1 MLYSLLFCL
10 FMAMP
15 TQGSA
20 QGAKSLPVEQLVAE
34 RLPDLNIP
42 RAGHAAICV
51 AGGEIVVFGGH
62 TTGFVPTPTA
72 EWFDGTAWHTMPMTY
87 PHDQGI
93 ALPLSDGRV
102 LLAGGHEQPLGI
114 GQTFSMETYNPK
126 TRTFG
131 EFGCMDRKRCF
142 ATAAEMADGS
152 VLIAGNWYQQDGL
165 EAWMDNAQNSKIKD
179 MSMSRSRPYILLT
192 STDNAIILGTMD
204 EHDDS
209 LAAPAVVDRLHGAAY
224 EEPLLREWLPMAGWD
239 WRSYTSFVGD
249 TSAGRYAYILPVAH
263 GEEEAALALVDG
275 GRFSLLPTDFR
286 VPVEHRGHRILWSS
300 RFLADRKARAGYLV
314 GYDKEGHL
322 YVLKADYA
330 EALTGGKARLMLFV
344 ADMEVGHANPQCPVL
359 TPEGDI
365 LFAGGFVTD
374 NFQPIATVWRLPVG
388 YKDVEKEEASWRS
401 GSLPWG
407 GGLLLLSLLTGGAIV
422 WRRKRMRVHL
432 RPEHP
437 TDIGSEDTAI
447 AEASDSLFERIEAF
461 LQDGQLF
468 RDARLRAPTVAEA
481 LGITNR
487 ELATCLRAHGFR
499 SFPDYVN
506 ARRVD
511 YACELLRHHPDMKIR
526 SLSIEAGFVS
536 ESSFYSS
543 FGSRTG
549 TTPKQWLAK
558 NVGAPSP
565 TDDVERT

>member
-1 MLYSLLFCL
+1 
-10 FMAMP
+10 MAGAP
-15 TQGSA
+15 KGSA
-20 QGAKSLPVEQLVAE
+20 QGAKDLPVERLVAE

-42 RAGHAAICV
+42 RAGHATICV
-51 AGGEIVVFGGH
+51 AGGEVVVFGGH

-114 GQTFSMETYNPK
+114 GQTFTLETYSPQ

-131 EFGCMDRKRCF
+131 EYDCMDRKRCF
-142 ATAAEMADGS
+142 ATATEMGDGS
-152 VLIAGNWYQQDGL
+152 VLIAGNWYHPDNL
-165 EAWMDNAQNSKIKD
+165 EAWEDNAQNPKIKD
-179 MSMSRSRPYILLT
+179 LSMSRSRPFILLT
-192 STDNAIILGTMD
+192 SKDNAIIIGTMD

-224 EEPLLREWLPMAGWD
+224 EEPLLREWPLMAGWD
-239 WRSYTSFVGD
+239 WRSYMSLVSD

-263 GEEEAALALVDG
+263 GEEEVALALVDG
-275 GRFSLLPTDFR
+275 GHFSLLQTDYP
-286 VPVEHRGHRILWSS
+286 VPVAHQGHRILWSS
-300 RFLADRKARAGYLV
+300 RFLSDRKAGVGYMV
-314 GYDKEGHL
+314 GYDKEEHV
-322 YVLKADYA
+322 YVLKTDYS

-344 ADMEVGHANPQCPVL
+344 ANLKVGHANPQCPIL
-359 TPEGDI
+359 TPDGDI
-365 LFAGGFVTD
+365 LFAGGYIKD
-374 NFQPIATVWRLPVG
+374 NFEPIATVWRLPVG
-388 YKDVEKEEASWRS
+388 KREMKEEEASWLCS
-401 GSLPWG
+401 PWLWG
-407 GGLLLLSLLTGGAIV
+407 GGLLLSALLIGGGIV
-422 WRRKRMRVHL
+422 WWRKRKRG
-432 RPEHP
+432 PSQIEP
-437 TDIGSEDTAI
+437 STDVGSEDTAI
-447 AEASDSLFERIEAF
+447 AEASDALFARIEAF
-461 LQDGQLF
+461 LQDGQIF
-468 RDARLRAPTVAEA
+468 RDAGLRAPTVAEA

-511 YACELLRHHPDMKIR
+511 YACELLQHNPDMKIR
-526 SLSIEAGFVS
+526 ALSIESGFAS
-536 ESSFYSS
+536 ESGFYSS

-558 NVGAPSP
+558 NASAPSP
-565 TDDVERT
+565 TDEGESE